1 MGAQQTHRELDAV
14 LVERVQA
21 GDKTAFDTLVLK
33 YQNRVV
39 QLANRFVKDP
49 SEAQDVGQEA
59 FIRAY
64 RALPRFKGDSAFYT
78 WLHRIVINVA
88 MNHLISRP
96 YRILSS
102 KVDLEVAERNPDVW
116 ALQSMEGPE
125 ALLINDEIINKIQQT
140 MDELPESLR
149 IAIELREFE
158 GKNYDEMA
166 RIMNCPLGTV
176 RSRLY
181 RAREILDVQL
191 QLLLVG

>member
-1 MGAQQTHRELDAV
+1 MGAQQTHRELDAI

-21 GDKTAFDTLVLK
+21 GDKAAFDTLVLK

>member
-1 MGAQQTHRELDAV
+1 MGAQQTHRELDAI

-64 RALPRFKGDSAFYT
+64 RALGRFKGDSAFYT

>member
-1 MGAQQTHRELDAV
+1 MGAQQTHRELDAI

-21 GDKTAFDTLVLK
+21 GDKAAFDTLVLK

-64 RALPRFKGDSAFYT
+64 RALGRFKGDSAFYT
-78 WLHRIVINVA
+78 WLHRIVVNVA

-191 QLLLVG
+191 QLLLIG

>member
-1 MGAQQTHRELDAV
+1 MGAQQTHRELDAI

>member
-1 MGAQQTHRELDAV
+1 MGAQQTHRELDAI

-102 KVDLEVAERNPDVW
+102 KVDLEVAERNPSVW

-158 GKNYDEMA
+158 GKSYDEMA

-181 RAREILDVQL
+181 RAREILDVEL
-191 QLLLVG
+191 QLLLIG

>member
-1 MGAQQTHRELDAV
+1 MGAQQTHRELDAI
-14 LVERVQA
+14 LVEREQA
-21 GDKTAFDTLVLK
+21 GDKAAFDTLALK

-64 RALPRFKGDSAFYT
+64 RALGRFKGDSAFYT
-78 WLHRIVINVA
+78 WLHRIVVNVA

-96 YRILSS
+96 HRSMLN

-158 GKNYDEMA
+158 GKNYEEMA
-166 RIMNCPLGTV
+166 LIMNCPLGTV

>member
-1 MGAQQTHRELDAV
+1 MGAQQTHRELDAI

-21 GDKTAFDTLVLK
+21 GDKAAFDTLVLK

-64 RALPRFKGDSAFYT
+64 RALGRFKGDSAFYT
-78 WLHRIVINVA
+78 WLHRIVVNVA

-96 YRILSS
+96 YRILLS

-181 RAREILDVQL
+181 RAREIFDVQL

>member
-1 MGAQQTHRELDAV
+1 MGVQQTHRQLDAL

-21 GDKTAFDTLVLK
+21 GDKAAFDTLVIK

-64 RALPRFKGDSAFYT
+64 RALGRFKGESAFYT
-78 WLHRIVINVA
+78 WLHRIVVNVA

-96 YRILSS
+96 YRSMLN
-102 KVDLEVAERNPDVW
+102 KVDLEVAERSPDVW

-125 ALLINDEIINKIQQT
+125 ALLINDEIINKIKQT
-140 MDELPESLR
+140 MDKLPESLR

-158 GKNYDEMA
+158 GKNYQEMA

>member
-1 MGAQQTHRELDAV
+1 MGAQQTHRELDAI

-102 KVDLEVAERNPDVW
+102 KVDLEVAERNPSVW
-116 ALQSMEGPE
+116 AL
-125 ALLINDEIINKIQQT
+125 
-140 MDELPESLR
+140 R
-149 IAIELREFE
+149 
-158 GKNYDEMA
+158 
-166 RIMNCPLGTV
+166 
-176 RSRLY
+176 
-181 RAREILDVQL
+181 
-191 QLLLVG
+191 

>member
-1 MGAQQTHRELDAV
+1 MGAQQTHRELDAI

-64 RALPRFKGDSAFYT
+64 RALGRFKGDSAFYT
-78 WLHRIVINVA
+78 WLHRIVVNVA

>member
-1 MGAQQTHRELDAV
+1 MGAQQTHRELDAI

-140 MDELPESLR
+140 MDELPESYALR
-149 IAIELREFE
+149 LNYGSLK
-158 GKNYDEMA
+158 GK
-166 RIMNCPLGTV
+166 ITTKW
-176 RSRLY
+176 
-181 RAREILDVQL
+181 RA
-191 QLLLVG
+191 

>member
-1 MGAQQTHRELDAV
+1 MGAQQTHRELDAI

-21 GDKTAFDTLVLK
+21 GDKAAFDTLVLK

-78 WLHRIVINVA
+78 WLHRIVVNVA

>member
-1 MGAQQTHRELDAV
+1 MGAQQTHRELDAI

-21 GDKTAFDTLVLK
+21 GDKAAFDTLVLK

-64 RALPRFKGDSAFYT
+64 RALGRFKGDSAFYT
-78 WLHRIVINVA
+78 WLHRIVVNVA

>member
-21 GDKTAFDTLVLK
+21 GDKAAFDTLVLK

>member
-1 MGAQQTHRELDAV
+1 MGAQQTHRELDAI

-102 KVDLEVAERNPDVW
+102 KVDLEVAERNPSVW

-158 GKNYDEMA
+158 GKSYDEMA